1 MQINIKGQ
9 QGEFNLALAGTIA
22 ALVIAIGAFLYANEV
37 SQRVAAQQA
46 AIAQL
51 QASAATQQEQ
61 VNQATGDM
69 SELQSSINLQA
80 SRLDALEKELHAMKE
95 EARKRAEKAKAAA
108 KAPVKSTKKAAAKP
122 VAKKKK

>member
-1 MQINIKGQ
+1 MQLNIKHQ

-22 ALVIAIGAFLYANEV
+22 ALLIAIGSFLYANEV

-51 QASAATQQEQ
+51 QASLATQQEQ
-61 VNQATGDM
+61 VNQATTEM
-69 SELQSSINLQA
+69 SELQGSVNLQA
-80 SRLDALEKELHAMKE
+80 SRLDTVEKELRAMKE

-108 KAPVKSTKKAAAKP
+108 KPAKKPAAKP
-122 VAKKKK
+122 AVKKKK